1 MSSDINDKLSLF
13 LRESQNWEKKPTN
26 IEGVFLLKLP
36 TSKQRPSSIAIE
48 VNPTNT
54 TSSGSV
60 ITRKKGII
68 IRDGSELEQ
77 FNQLLSNPKVIELA
91 KKIEAINPKNKEDAT
106 KSSSSTDVFDI

>member
-1 MSSDINDKLSLF
+1 MSSDINDKLYLF
-13 LRESQNWEKKPTN
+13 LREGQKWDKKTTN

-77 FNQLLSNPKVIELA
+77 FNNCFLIQKLLNWQRK
-91 KKIEAINPKNKEDAT
+91 
-106 KSSSSTDVFDI
+106 

>member
-1 MSSDINDKLSLF
+1 MSSDINDKLYLF
-13 LRESQNWEKKPTN
+13 LREGQKWDKKPTN

-77 FNQLLSNPKVIELA
+77 FNKLLSNPKVIELA
-91 KKIEAINPKNKEDAT
+91 KKIEAINPKSKEDT
-106 KSSSSTDVFDI
+106 VRPSSNTDVFEI